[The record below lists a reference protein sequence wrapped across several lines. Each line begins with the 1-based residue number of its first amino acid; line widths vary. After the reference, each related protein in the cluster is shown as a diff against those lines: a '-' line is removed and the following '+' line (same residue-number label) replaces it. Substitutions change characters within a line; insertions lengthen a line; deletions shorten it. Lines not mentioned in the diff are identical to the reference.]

1 MKQKQGVGKMQTKIK
16 WVICVTLKSIFMEG
30 LISYKFQILTTIILL
45 VIIFALN
52 SLAKRAIRNFGK
64 NSAINMN
71 RRKIIFYLSNLIFYG
86 LAIIAITLVWGVD
99 LQEFSVFISSF
110 LAIVGIGFV
119 AQWSILSNLTAS
131 VILFFNHPLRLGD
144 RVQVQDKDFDWTGIV
159 EDISGFYLFMRT
171 DDGRRI
177 TIPTNLVIQKG
188 IEILS
193 HNSEGIE
200 NVSVENEKTP

>member
-1 MKQKQGVGKMQTKIK
+1 
-16 WVICVTLKSIFMEG
+16 MEG
-30 LISYKFQILTTIILL
+30 LMSYKFQILTTVILL
-45 VIIFALN
+45 LIIFALN
-52 SLAKRAIRNFGK
+52 SLTKRAIRKFGK
-64 NSAINMN
+64 NSSINMN
-71 RRKIIFYLSNLIFYG
+71 SRKIIFYLSNLVFYG
-86 LAIIAITLVWGVD
+86 VAIIAVTLVWGVD

-171 DDGRRI
+171 DDGRKI

-193 HNSEGIE
+193 THSEE
-200 NVSVENEKTP
+200 SKDVSVDNEKTP

>member
-1 MKQKQGVGKMQTKIK
+1 MA
-16 WVICVTLKSIFMEG
+16 TL
-30 LISYKFQILTTIILL
+30 TLL
-45 VIIFALN
+45 LIIFALN
-52 SLAKRAIRNFGK
+52 SLAKRAIRRFGK
-64 NSAINMN
+64 NSQINMN
-71 RRKIIFYLSNLIFYG
+71 SRKIIFYLSNLTFYG
-86 LAIIAITLVWGVD
+86 LAVIAITLVWGVD

-119 AQWSILSNLTAS
+119 AQWSLLSNLTAS

-144 RVQVQDKDFDWTGIV
+144 RVQVHDKDFDWTGIV

-177 TIPTNLVIQKG
+177 TIPTNVVIQKG

-193 HNSEGIE
+193 NHTEKSQDIEG
-200 NVSVENEKTP
+200 